1 MHPQFATTGPPYP
14 EVDIPQRAIDDRI
27 ADHTVTVH
35 SAERAEPAALRD
47 AIGNVCP
54 VVATYDAVRVW
65 RPSHQRARNRTQGR
79 LHTRVLPDQGGK
91 CMAQQPLLRELIDI
105 RESISTSDFV
115 LELAK
120 AVTDED
126 HRG

>member
-1 MHPQFATTGPPYP
+1 
-14 EVDIPQRAIDDRI
+14 
-27 ADHTVTVH
+27 
-35 SAERAEPAALRD
+35 
-47 AIGNVCP
+47 
-54 VVATYDAVRVW
+54 
-65 RPSHQRARNRTQGR
+65 
-79 LHTRVLPDQGGK
+79 
-91 CMAQQPLLRELIDI
+91 MAQQPLLRELIDI